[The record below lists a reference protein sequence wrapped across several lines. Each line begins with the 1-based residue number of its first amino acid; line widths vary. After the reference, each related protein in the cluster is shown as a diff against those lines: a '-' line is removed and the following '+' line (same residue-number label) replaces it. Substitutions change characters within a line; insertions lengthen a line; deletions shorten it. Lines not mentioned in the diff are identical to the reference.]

1 MKVNRT
7 KLLKQ
12 LEAVVPGLSRR
23 GGVEQSGHFVFQNGK
38 LLTYNDE
45 VACVGKIDLD
55 LEGAVPSKELLGLLR
70 KLVEDEIELKVDG
83 GELKIA
89 GTGRKAGIRMDA
101 EIALPLDAVEKPGK
115 WKKLP
120 PDFWEAIKTASHVAS
135 TDESQFI
142 LTCIHLTS
150 TYIEATDHFQL
161 IRCKVESG
169 LDNVLLKAVALR
181 SVTDMMLVGISET
194 ENWVHFHDKG
204 GLVLSCRKYEGQFP
218 KLDLHIKVK
227 GTKTSFPKGIS
238 DSISKAVLF
247 SGEEKLGESLLRID
261 LQPGKMR
268 LSGQGPNGW
277 YRETSKVEYEGGS
290 VSFSVAPNM
299 LLDISRRADTYI
311 IGKGRIK
318 VTTDLFEYVSST
330 VEVGDSA
337 K

>member
-23 GGVEQSGHFVFQNGK
+23 GVMEQSGHFVFQNGK
-38 LLTYNDE
+38 VLTYNDE
-45 VACVGKIDLD
+45 VACVGKIDLE
-55 LEGAVPSKELLGLLR
+55 LEGAVPSKELLGLLQ
-70 KLVEDEIELKVDG
+70 KLTEDEIELKTDG
-83 GELKIA
+83 GELKVVGI
-89 GTGRKAGIRMDA
+89 GCKAGIRMDA

-115 WKKLP
+115 WRELP
-120 PDFWEAIKTASHVAS
+120 KDFWEAIKTAAHVAS
-135 TDESQFI
+135 TDESRFI
-142 LTCIHLTS
+142 LMCIHLTP
-150 TYIEATDHFQL
+150 THVEATDSFQL
-161 IRCKVESG
+161 IRCRVETG
-169 LDNVLLKAVALR
+169 LDNVLLKAVALC
-181 SVTDMMLVGISET
+181 SVADMGLVGISET
-194 ENWVHFHDKG
+194 ENWVHFRDKG

-218 KLDLHIKVK
+218 KLDLHIEVK

-277 YRETSKVEYEGGS
+277 YKETSKVEYEGDS
-290 VSFSVAPNM
+290 VSFSVVPNL
-299 LLDISRRADTYI
+299 LLDISRRADECI

-318 VTTDLFEYVSST
+318 VVTELFEYVSST
-330 VEVGDSA
+330 VEVGDSG